1 MAMARRLLRLAAI
14 AAVTAQQQTQ
24 TTTTFQQGAKK
35 EWTFGDNQYKKVRDA
50 VKPTGGGMEDE
61 RWKLDDRSE
70 CYSGTDEYML
80 RSVFCDA
87 ECLSDNKNDPNC
99 AGPWYCA
106 RTKVCEEFHDPDNR
120 DNVDPENRKCAIIR
134 SCANHSQCYP
144 TVAEQKAMG
153 ISTANADLSNLDDT
167 PFKYEIAGFTVET
180 TCCVNKKAYK
190 HDVDIPCNAAARRG
204 VGVVVV
210 LLVALLCN

>member
-1 MAMARRLLRLAAI
+1 MARRLLRLTTI
-14 AAVTAQQQTQ
+14 IAVTAQQTK
-24 TTTTFQQGAKK
+24 TTTTFEQGARK
-35 EWTFGDNQYKKVRDA
+35 EWRFGDNQYKRVRDA

-87 ECLSDNKNDPNC
+87 ECLSDDKNDPNC

-106 RTKVCEEFHDPDNR
+106 RTKVCEAFHGDLSGR
-120 DNVDPENRKCAIIR
+120 DDVDPENRKCAIIR

-144 TVAEQKAMG
+144 TAAEQKAMG
-153 ISTANADLSNLDDT
+153 ISTASSDLSNLDDT

-204 VGVVVV
+204 VAGAA
-210 LLVALLCN
+210 LVALLGVAIV

>member
-1 MAMARRLLRLAAI
+1 MARRLLRLATI
-14 AAVTAQQQTQ
+14 AAATAQQQTQ

-35 EWTFGDNQYKKVRDA
+35 EWSFGDNQYKRVRDA
-50 VKPTGGGMEDE
+50 VKPRTGGGMEDE

-87 ECLSDNKNDPNC
+87 ECLSDNKNDPSC

-144 TVAEQKAMG
+144 TAAEQKAMG
-153 ISTANADLSNLDDT
+153 VSTVNADLTNLDDT

-204 VGVVVV
+204 VAVAA
-210 LLVALLCN
+210 LVALLGVAIV

>member
-1 MAMARRLLRLAAI
+1 MARRLLRLIAI

-50 VKPTGGGMEDE
+50 VKPRTGGGMEDE

-120 DNVDPENRKCAIIR
+120 DNVDPC
-134 SCANHSQCYP
+134 
-144 TVAEQKAMG
+144 V
-153 ISTANADLSNLDDT
+153 
-167 PFKYEIAGFTVET
+167 EINV
-180 TCCVNKKAYK
+180 
-190 HDVDIPCNAAARRG
+190 AARLRNRWIMTSTPSTRCLLD
-204 VGVVVV
+204 GVVMPVPHRSTEP
-210 LLVALLCN
+210 ARDTG

>member
-1 MAMARRLLRLAAI
+1 MVQSVTDARRRLAWSLVIRSGRRRAREGFGRRAKPRKTPKLSDPVFIARTVTAPRRAVEARPSCHRFSTKSMLLRLATI

-50 VKPTGGGMEDE
+50 VKPRTGGGMEDE

-87 ECLSDNKNDPNC
+87 ECLSDNKMIPIVP
-99 AGPWYCA
+99 GPGTA
-106 RTKVCEEFHDPDNR
+106 R
-120 DNVDPENRKCAIIR
+120 AQ
-134 SCANHSQCYP
+134 S
-144 TVAEQKAMG
+144 
-153 ISTANADLSNLDDT
+153 L
-167 PFKYEIAGFTVET
+167 
-180 TCCVNKKAYK
+180 
-190 HDVDIPCNAAARRG
+190 RG
-204 VGVVVV
+204 VPRPGQ
-210 LLVALLCN
+210 

>member
-1 MAMARRLLRLAAI
+1 MARRLLRLIAI
-14 AAVTAQQQTQ
+14 AAATAQQQTR
-24 TTTTFQQGAKK
+24 TTTTSQQGAKK

-50 VKPTGGGMEDE
+50 VKPRTGGGMEDE

-153 ISTANADLSNLDDT
+153 ISTATADLSNLDERRSST
-167 PFKYEIAGFTVET
+167 RSRASRSRRR
-180 TCCVNKKAYK
+180 
-190 HDVDIPCNAAARRG
+190 AA
-204 VGVVVV
+204 
-210 LLVALLCN
+210 